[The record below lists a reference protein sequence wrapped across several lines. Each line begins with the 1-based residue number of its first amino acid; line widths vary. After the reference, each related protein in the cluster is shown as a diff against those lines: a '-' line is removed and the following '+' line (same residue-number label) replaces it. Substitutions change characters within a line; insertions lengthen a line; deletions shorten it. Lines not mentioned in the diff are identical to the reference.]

1 MQVRKL
7 TKRYSIDEVAAMLE
21 RDALSIR
28 KALRELQAQKE
39 LSAETFLFANG
50 VWRITPTD
58 VSKIQ
63 NQLEAMVDSVSHS
76 SHERKIRK
84 RILKRTD

>member
-1 MQVRKL
+1 M
-7 TKRYSIDEVAAMLE
+7 TKRYSIDEVADMLD
-21 RDALSIR
+21 RDASAIR
-28 KALRELQAQKE
+28 KALRELQDQKE

-58 VSKIQ
+58 VPKIQ
-63 NQLEAMVDSVSHS
+63 NRLSVLADASANS

-84 RILKRTD
+84 RILKSPD